1 MVEWISLAF
10 NGLWVLGTA
19 MILAAFSVSCYEAQR
34 LGERLWVRLAAPEF
48 QLPLALGLLLI
59 SLGMAMLGGRWWERA
74 LWGLFCATSAWQLW
88 AAWHRWRTGDG

>member
-10 NGLWVLGTA
+10 NGLWVLGAA

-34 LGERLWVRLAAPEF
+34 LDERLRVRLAAPGF
-48 QLPLALGLLLI
+48 QVPLALGLLLI

-74 LWGLFCATSAWQLW
+74 LWGLFCATNAWQLW
-88 AAWHRWRTGDG
+88 AAWHRWKMGDG